1 MEYTASDDIGNEGED
16 VEASIGEM
24 YTIGNIKITASMDWS
39 YLEGKLIA
47 NGNILEGL
55 LLQE

>member
-1 MEYTASDDIGNEGED
+1 MEYTAFDDIGNAGED
-16 VEASIGEM
+16 VEAIIGET
-24 YTIGNIKITASMDWS
+24 YTAGNIKITASMDWS

-47 NGNILEGL
+47 DGNTLEGL